1 MHENE
6 TESIFSWP
14 SVLHLPF
21 HLPCL
26 WGGGSGHVSLL
37 GRATNFSI
45 RVYVG
50 RGKRLNLYTRGCW
63 EECICKL
70 GGLIIEQDE

>member
-45 RVYVG
+45 RIMLEGANVSIYTPGAAGKNVYA
-50 RGKRLNLYTRGCW
+50 NW
-63 EECICKL
+63 E
-70 GGLIIEQDE
+70 D